1 MFVIPGAIIP
11 GPNKPGEID
20 SFLSPSLYHVT
31 ALQREG
37 LKVFDLYLNTIIRTA
52 PLVIFSTADSPGSA
66 AMSGMAGHT
75 GKYGCCL
82 HCEMP
87 SRHHKGDSHYF
98 PAMNLPHNYSV
109 VWSCHFDVTF
119 ANLAKYQCNLP

>member
-66 AMSGMAGHT
+66 AMSGMVGHT

-87 SRHHKGDSHYF
+87 SWHCKGDSHYF

-109 VWSCHFDVTF
+109 AWSCHSDVTF
-119 ANLAKYQCNLP
+119 ANLAKY